1 MNFLI
6 PTFPVFLFFICMN
19 CEERYRSREQKYKE
33 LKVSVASIQPGR
45 GATGGT
51 TGS

>member
-1 MNFLI
+1 MCFLI
-6 PTFPVFLFFICMN
+6 HAFSYFLSFICMN
-19 CEERYRSREQKYKE
+19 CEERYRSREQKDKE

-51 TGS
+51 TRS